1 MSKTFLA
8 FALLAIS
15 LPAGAAQILYQ
26 GSPAESTVA
35 TISRSEPNM
44 LKVDGR
50 KIRRIHGAEGN
61 FVITPEPETGVAWLK
76 PTTDKPLMSVYITDD
91 ANQHYKLL
99 LKIEDIPAETIIVR
113 RKGGEPRRPGN
124 VRNEPR
130 NDEIMRTIIA
140 LYDGEGDAKSE
151 IIPLWKGVRFEL
163 VRRMDLT
170 GLRGETYRLTN
181 QSDKQ
186 IVMDE
191 REFYRPDVQAVSIT
205 KPVLRAGEST
215 AIYIISEGEQ

>member
-1 MSKTFLA
+1 
-8 FALLAIS
+8 
-15 LPAGAAQILYQ
+15 
-26 GSPAESTVA
+26 
-35 TISRSEPNM
+35 
-44 LKVDGR
+44 
-50 KIRRIHGAEGN
+50 
-61 FVITPEPETGVAWLK
+61 
-76 PTTDKPLMSVYITDD
+76 
-91 ANQHYKLL
+91 
-99 LKIEDIPAETIIVR
+99 
-113 RKGGEPRRPGN
+113 
-124 VRNEPR
+124 
-130 NDEIMRTIIA
+130 MRTIIA